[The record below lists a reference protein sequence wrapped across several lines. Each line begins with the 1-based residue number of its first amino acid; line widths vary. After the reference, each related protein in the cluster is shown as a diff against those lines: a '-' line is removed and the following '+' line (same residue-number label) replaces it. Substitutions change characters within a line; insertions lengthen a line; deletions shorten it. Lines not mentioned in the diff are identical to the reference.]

1 MAKLGSL
8 VGFHWAG
15 CSPWGPQVPGD
26 GDAMVTHG
34 AMKTTRV
41 IGDIYYPVMGGL

>member
-26 GDAMVTHG
+26 GDATVASASNEKNPG
-34 AMKTTRV
+34 
-41 IGDIYYPVMGGL
+41 Y